1 MTYEY
6 EVQTVGGSSF
16 DNLERL
22 GERLQEALNGAEA
35 SSRVGQG
42 WELWQVDALND
53 PQGINGLVLVYR
65 RAALNPSGVGAGS
78 GQEGG
83 Q

>member
-1 MTYEY
+1 M
-6 EVQTVGGSSF
+6 
-16 DNLERL
+16 
-22 GERLQEALNGAEA
+22 
-35 SSRVGQG
+35 GQG

-65 RAALNPSGVGAGS
+65 RAALNPSGVGARS
-78 GQEGG
+78 GQEKG